1 MTLWFRHPAC
11 WLSLNL
17 GISGK
22 DDETLTVIETEKASV
37 RTETT
42 VSEWL
47 GPPYLSQSAVTCRVI
62 SVASSVS
69 TPGYSAPKCQQYS
82 ENVIRDTL
90 AHHETDML
98 DNFDTRQSFADLY
111 LWILGGIDR
120 FRLSHSSQHSTG
132 LTACVCCCCIFDWPA
147 NPWWWKYWKD
157 TMIQWCR
164 IIIIKV
170 SPRARFRKLLKSAP
184 GSRSTFNVVL

>member
-1 MTLWFRHPAC
+1 MTLRFRHPAVC

-17 GISGK
+17 GISGQ

-69 TPGYSAPKCQQYS
+69 TSGYSAPKCQQYS

-120 FRLSHSSQHSTG
+120 FRLSHSSQLRPDCLRLLLLYIWLTCKSMMMKILQGYHDTVMPHHHHHS
-132 LTACVCCCCIFDWPA
+132 FSPS
-147 NPWWWKYWKD
+147 
-157 TMIQWCR
+157 
-164 IIIIKV
+164 KV
-170 SPRARFRKLLKSAP
+170 
-184 GSRSTFNVVL
+184 